1 MTLPTEPTQL
11 PTRAPHWLTA
21 GPQLLQLPDL
31 FALEVGGEGL
41 QLVLSPGKN
50 ISHICFTPGW
60 RGVVVFD
67 QSPVQISGGSAL
79 CQDGDISVLTKLQAF
94 MDADC
99 GLAMSHSMPNARLV
113 SCAGTGLAMLSDRR
127 TIENWFLSQMIT
139 EPEQMLAISA
149 LLRRL
154 ESYALV
160 RFLLTER
167 AEKKNLRE
175 LAQSYGISYT
185 HFRRLCNRALGGR
198 GPCSIWSTVAVISPK
213 SHSSMGMHRAP
224 IFRTKSGGRSACH
237 HAACQTS
244 LNSQVSNICIARK
257 SHPHHSGHVLFC

>member
-41 QLVLSPGKN
+41 QLVLFQGKN

-67 QSPVQISGGSAL
+67 QSPVQISVGSAL

-99 GLAMSHSMPNARLV
+99 GLEMNHSMPNARLV
-113 SCAGTGLAMLSDRR
+113 SCAGSGLAMLSDRR

-185 HFRRLCNRALGGR
+185 HFRRLCNRALGGSVKFELNQWRMARALLDLVDSRCNFTEVALKHGYASSSHFSNEVR
-198 GPCSIWSTVAVISPK
+198 GQVGVSPRGLSDIIK
-213 SHSSMGMHRAP
+213 LAG
-224 IFRTKSGGRSACH
+224 K
-237 HAACQTS
+237 
-244 LNSQVSNICIARK
+244 
-257 SHPHHSGHVLFC
+257 